1 MTSNDKWNMYI
12 VTLYRGQPGLCRS
25 LCAKQIV
32 MNKSCCHFDK
42 LDAD

>member
-12 VTLYRGQPGLCRS
+12 VTFYRPGLCRS
-25 LCAKQIV
+25 MCAKQIV
-32 MNKSCCHFDK
+32 MNKSYCHFDK